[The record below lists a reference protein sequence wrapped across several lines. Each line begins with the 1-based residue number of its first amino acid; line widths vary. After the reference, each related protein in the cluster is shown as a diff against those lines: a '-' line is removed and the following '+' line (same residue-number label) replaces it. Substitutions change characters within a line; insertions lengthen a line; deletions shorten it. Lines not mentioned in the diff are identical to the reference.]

1 MGNIV
6 PSTTGAATAL
16 GMVVPELQ
24 GKIEGD
30 AVRISMLDVSLLKL
44 YMK

>member
-1 MGNIV
+1 MDNIV

-16 GMVVPELQ
+16 GMIIPELQ
-24 GKIEGD
+24 GKIKSD
-30 AVRISMLDVSLLKL
+30 ATRVPVLDVSLLKL